1 MYNESFKFLS
11 QKMDKG
17 EIIDLLKSIYEHS
30 AWVPERLLS
39 QNISEIKTKEQLQ
52 LMMQK
57 IVDNASEIEKL
68 NLIKA
73 HPELGKKLKK
83 QEKLTKFSE
92 EEQKSAG
99 LDQCSDQEF
108 EILTKLNNDY
118 RLKFEFPFIIAVRGL
133 SKNQIIDNMKKRVNN
148 SKSQEFETA
157 INEIHKIAKLRIK
170 DLPYWRDKSF
180 LLVIKYRNVNDKKIQ
195 RYERCNCYSNH
206 TI

>member
-1 MYNESFKFLS
+1 MLKCIKIIISGELMYNKSFKFLS

-39 QNISEIKTKEQLQ
+39 QNISEIKTKEELQ

-57 IVDNASEIEKL
+57 IVDNASEIEKI

-108 EILTKLNNDY
+108 EILTNLNNEY
-118 RLKFEFPFIIAVRGL
+118 RSKFEFPFIIGSSRSSVLKIYCQVMIGLLWSIYFVAVGSNNPWRIASDGL
-133 SKNQIIDNMKKRVNN
+133 I
-148 SKSQEFETA
+148 
-157 INEIHKIAKLRIK
+157 
-170 DLPYWRDKSF
+170 
-180 LLVIKYRNVNDKKIQ
+180 
-195 RYERCNCYSNH
+195 
-206 TI
+206 

>member
-108 EILTKLNNDY
+108 KILTNLNNDY
-118 RLKFEFPFIIAVRGL
+118 RSKFEFPFII
-133 SKNQIIDNMKKRVNN
+133 
-148 SKSQEFETA
+148 
-157 INEIHKIAKLRIK
+157 KI
-170 DLPYWRDKSF
+170 
-180 LLVIKYRNVNDKKIQ
+180 
-195 RYERCNCYSNH
+195 
-206 TI
+206 

>member
-1 MYNESFKFLS
+1 MLKCIEIIISGELMYNKSFKFLS

-52 LMMQK
+52 LMMHK

-68 NLIKA
+68 NLIKS

-108 EILTKLNNDY
+108 EILTNLNNEY
-118 RLKFEFPFIIAVRGL
+118 RSKFEFPFIIAVRGL
-133 SKNQIIDNMKKRVNN
+133 GKNQIIDNMKKRVNN

-170 DLPYWRDKSF
+170 DLPY
-180 LLVIKYRNVNDKKIQ
+180 
-195 RYERCNCYSNH
+195 
-206 TI
+206 

>member
-1 MYNESFKFLS
+1 MLKCIKIIISGELMYNESFKFLS

-68 NLIKA
+68 KLIKA

-108 EILTKLNNDY
+108 EILTNLNNEY
-118 RLKFEFPFIIAVRGL
+118 RSKFEFPFIIAVRGL
-133 SKNQIIDNMKKRVNN
+133 GKNQIIDNMKKRVNN

-170 DLPYWRDKSF
+170 DLPY
-180 LLVIKYRNVNDKKIQ
+180 
-195 RYERCNCYSNH
+195 
-206 TI
+206 

>member
-1 MYNESFKFLS
+1 MYNKSFKFLS

-170 DLPYWRDKSF
+170 DLPYWREKSF
-180 LLVIKYRNVNDKKIQ
+180 LLVIKYGNTNDKKIQ
-195 RYERCNCYSNH
+195 GNERCNCYSNH

>member
-1 MYNESFKFLS
+1 MLKCMKIIISGELMYNESFKFLS

-73 HPELGKKLKK
+73 HPELGKKLRR

-108 EILTKLNNDY
+108 ETLTKLNNEY
-118 RLKFEFPFIIAVRGL
+118 RSKFEFPFIIAVRGL
-133 SKNQIIDNMKKRVNN
+133 GKNQIIDNMKKRVNN
-148 SKSQEFETA
+148 SKSQEFDTA

-170 DLPYWRDKSF
+170 DLPF
-180 LLVIKYRNVNDKKIQ
+180 
-195 RYERCNCYSNH
+195 
-206 TI
+206 

>member
-1 MYNESFKFLS
+1 MLKCIEIIISGELMYNESFKFLS
-11 QKMDKG
+11 QKMYKG

-39 QNISEIKTKEQLQ
+39 QNIIEIKTKEQLQ
-52 LMMQK
+52 LIMQK

-108 EILTKLNNDY
+108 EILTNLNNEY
-118 RLKFEFPFIIAVRGL
+118 RSKFEFPFIIAVRGL
-133 SKNQIIDNMKKRVNN
+133 GKNQIIDNMKKRVNN

-170 DLPYWRDKSF
+170 DLPY
-180 LLVIKYRNVNDKKIQ
+180 
-195 RYERCNCYSNH
+195 
-206 TI
+206 

>member
-1 MYNESFKFLS
+1 MLKCIKIIISGELMYNKSFKFLS

-17 EIIDLLKSIYEHS
+17 EIIDLLKNIYEHS

-39 QNISEIKTKEQLQ
+39 QNIIEIKTKEQLQ
-52 LMMQK
+52 LMMQN

-99 LDQCSDQEF
+99 LDQCSDEEY

-170 DLPYWRDKSF
+170 DLPY
-180 LLVIKYRNVNDKKIQ
+180 
-195 RYERCNCYSNH
+195 
-206 TI
+206 

>member
-1 MYNESFKFLS
+1 MLKCVNMIISGELMYNKSFKFLS
-11 QKMDKG
+11 QKMDEG
-17 EIIDLLKSIYEHS
+17 EIINLLKSIYEHS
-30 AWVPERLLS
+30 VWVPERLLS

-57 IVDNASEIEKL
+57 IVDNSSEKEKL

-83 QEKLTKFSE
+83 QETLTKFSE

-99 LDQCSDQEF
+99 LDQCSDEEF
-108 EILTKLNNDY
+108 EILTKLNHEY

-148 SKSQEFETA
+148 SKSKEFEITTLKA
-157 INEIHKIAKLRIK
+157 EGSKCPVCWKIS
-170 DLPYWRDKSF
+170 PH
-180 LLVIKYRNVNDKKIQ
+180 Q
-195 RYERCNCYSNH
+195 CERHN
-206 TI
+206 